1 MMIIYELH
9 GLSDVAA
16 DTALKFSKQLK
27 ARFDVEEALKR
38 LCK

>member
-1 MMIIYELH
+1 MIIYELH
-9 GLSDVAA
+9 GDVAA

-27 ARFDVEEALKR
+27 ARFDVEDALKR